1 MLKYL
6 LLSITT
12 ALGHLDQECKNLQ
25 STKQIKSEF
34 YIEEDKYFYPDID
47 IAKRNEVYATIIQFN
62 TNRNVFSNPT
72 VALPHKSIR
81 GKLYV
86 IFVYGYDCNLI
97 LAEPIKHI
105 QEATIRDAFLK
116 TNKILN
122 SRGSNTEFTL

>member
-1 MLKYL
+1 MLKHL
-6 LLSITT
+6 QKIIAT

-72 VALPHKSIR
+72 VALPHKSIQ
-81 GKLYV
+81 GNLYV

-116 TNKILN
+116 MNKN
-122 SRGSNTEFTL
+122 